1 MDVPETLRCLFSAR
15 ATTQNETV
23 TVEIPAR
30 EVERGEVTPGEV
42 YRVAILSPVED
53 ESEIKAGPADSR
65 PEAASAR
72 APNAETPPI
81 SEGEERT
88 VEIEGTGDQ
97 GDGIARVE
105 RGFVVIIPETSE
117 GERVS
122 IEITDVRQTVAFAEV
137 LSRQPFYE

>member
-1 MDVPETLRCLFSAR
+1 MEIPETLHCLFSAR
-15 ATTQNETV
+15 ATTQEETV
-23 TVEIPAR
+23 TIEVPAR
-30 EVERGEVTPGEV
+30 EVERGEVTPGGV

-53 ESEIKAGPADSR
+53 ESEDEAASTDSR

-72 APNAETPPI
+72 APNAETPPVE
-81 SEGEERT
+81 EGEERT

-105 RGFVVIIPETSE
+105 RGFVVIVPETSE
-117 GERVS
+117 GERVT
-122 IEITDVRQTVAFAEV
+122 IEITGVRQTVAFAEV